1 MKRLQRIA
9 WVLILI
15 VDMGYIAWGA
25 GAAASPNHLLGP
37 GGTAIL
43 PAGYEGYSGSS
54 WPELARAVW
63 YPGLSAEL
71 REDVFASVPDPL
83 ELGLKRVTDAVSSSV
98 PLGIG
103 SSYSGSCTF
112 GVRD

>member
-1 MKRLQRIA
+1 MA
-9 WVLILI
+9 
-15 VDMGYIAWGA
+15 
-25 GAAASPNHLLGP
+25 
-37 GGTAIL
+37 T
-43 PAGYEGYSGSS
+43 SS
-54 WPELARAVW
+54 STTSTSCRSCGLEIGDLWPELARAVW